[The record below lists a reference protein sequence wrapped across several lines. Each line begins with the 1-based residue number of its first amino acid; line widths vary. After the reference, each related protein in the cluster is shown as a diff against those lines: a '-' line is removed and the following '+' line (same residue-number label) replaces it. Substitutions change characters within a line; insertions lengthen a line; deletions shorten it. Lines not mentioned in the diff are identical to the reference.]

1 MNMMQVS
8 AEVLQDAVIDVL
20 EQAADLIETVGW
32 TQGSRRKHDYGIT
45 GGITGY
51 CAIGAMQAVNESLW
65 ITAEEVFKDWLTSSW
80 PKSMLYLRY
89 VARWNDFPGRTAAE
103 VIDAMKS
110 CAKDLRNEA
119 VPS

>member
-1 MNMMQVS
+1 MS
-8 AEVLQDAVIDVL
+8 SIPTGEVADVL

-32 TQGSRRKHDYGIT
+32 IQGSEEQRDNGIV
-45 GGITGY
+45 IGY
-51 CAIGAMQAVNESLW
+51 CAIGAMRAVNCGILSATEHALGNWLW
-65 ITAEEVFKDWLTSSW
+65 GLPNHVIIH
-80 PKSMLYLRY
+80 RG
-89 VARWNDFPGRTAAE
+89 VANWNDQPGRRAAE